1 MKKNIIGLSLKEIEQ
16 EVESLGEKSFRAK
29 QLWHWIYDK
38 GVTSFDHMTSIKKD
52 LQQKLDEHFSL
63 ERIKLEKVQ
72 KSIDGTQKF
81 LLKTFDNNFIETV
94 FIPEENRGTI
104 CLSSQI
110 GCLMGCKFCYTGTQ
124 KMIRNLSAGEII
136 NQILI
141 IKDKLQDWN
150 NENQEKI
157 VNNIVLMGMG
167 EPLQNYEN
175 VKKSVQI
182 IMDENGLNFS
192 KRKITLSTSGIVPK
206 IAECGQDLDINLA
219 ISLHAT
225 TDTVRSQI
233 MPINKKYNL
242 KQVLDACRN
251 YAGVKNSRRITF
263 EYIMIKD
270 LNDTKEDATR
280 LANLLKGIPAK
291 INLIPF
297 NPWPEAVFEPS
308 SNNRV
313 HLFSDYLNSLG
324 YSAPIRKQRGEDI
337 LAACGQLL
345 PKK

>member
-1 MKKNIIGLSLKEIEQ
+1 MKKNLIGLSLKEISQ
-16 EVESLGEKSFRAK
+16 EMEDLGEKPFRAK
-29 QLWHWIYDK
+29 QIWHWIYNKGITNFDK
-38 GVTSFDHMTSIKKD
+38 MTSIKKE
-52 LQQKLDEHFSL
+52 LQEKLESNFSI

-94 FIPEENRGTI
+94 FIPEEERGTI
-104 CLSSQI
+104 CISSQI

-136 NQILI
+136 EQILI
-141 IKDKLQDWN
+141 IKDTLQDWN

-157 VNNIVLMGMG
+157 ANNIVLMGMG

-175 VKKSVQI
+175 VRKAVQI
-182 IMDENGLNFS
+182 MMEENGLNFS

-206 IAECGQDLDINLA
+206 ILECGKDLDINLA

-233 MPINKKYNL
+233 MPINKKYNIQEL
-242 KQVLDACRN
+242 LNACKN
-251 YAGVKNSRRITF
+251 YAGAKNSRRITF

-270 LNDTKEDATR
+270 LNDSKEDATR
-280 LANLLKGIPAK
+280 LAGLLKGIPAK

-313 HLFSDYLNSLG
+313 HFFSDYLNSLG